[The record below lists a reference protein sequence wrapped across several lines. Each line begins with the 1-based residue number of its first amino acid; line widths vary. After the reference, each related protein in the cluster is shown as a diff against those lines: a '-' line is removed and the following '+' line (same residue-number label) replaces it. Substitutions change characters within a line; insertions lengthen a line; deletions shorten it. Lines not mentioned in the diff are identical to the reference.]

1 MESSDSDDEEDR
13 VSVRHRG
20 QTDRLAREDDYYR
33 FVSDLSEEDYIL
45 MRDNNLLGPLGE
57 STEEE
62 LQKRL
67 QIMKENLQRN
77 SDENTGIFHLTQ
89 ESDLRLLYLLH
100 CKQTLSHW
108 AAGKPCI
115 LAWCCCSVTQ
125 LCLTL
130 CDPMDR
136 STPGLPV
143 LPSLLK
149 LMSVESVR
157 PSNYW
162 GSV

>member
-33 FVSDLSEEDYIL
+33 FLTDLNEDYIR
-45 MRDNNLLGPLGE
+45 MRDNNLLCPLGE

-77 SDENTGIFHLTQ
+77 SDENTGIFLFGGN
-89 ESDLRLLYLLH
+89 RM
-100 CKQTLSHW
+100 
-108 AAGKPCI
+108 G
-115 LAWCCCSVTQ
+115 
-125 LCLTL
+125 
-130 CDPMDR
+130 
-136 STPGLPV
+136 
-143 LPSLLK
+143 
-149 LMSVESVR
+149 
-157 PSNYW
+157 
-162 GSV
+162 

>member
-62 LQKRL
+62 MQKRL

-77 SDENTGIFHLTQ
+77 SDENTGIFLFGGN
-89 ESDLRLLYLLH
+89 RM
-100 CKQTLSHW
+100 
-108 AAGKPCI
+108 G
-115 LAWCCCSVTQ
+115 
-125 LCLTL
+125 
-130 CDPMDR
+130 
-136 STPGLPV
+136 
-143 LPSLLK
+143 
-149 LMSVESVR
+149 
-157 PSNYW
+157 
-162 GSV
+162 

>member
-20 QTDRLAREDDYYR
+20 QIDRLAQEDDYYP

-67 QIMKENLQRN
+67 QITKENLRQN
-77 SDENTGIFHLTQ
+77 SDENTGIFLFGGNGMKK
-89 ESDLRLLYLLH
+89 ELH
-100 CKQTLSHW
+100 SIK
-108 AAGKPCI
+108 
-115 LAWCCCSVTQ
+115 
-125 LCLTL
+125 
-130 CDPMDR
+130 
-136 STPGLPV
+136 
-143 LPSLLK
+143 
-149 LMSVESVR
+149 
-157 PSNYW
+157 
-162 GSV
+162 

>member
-20 QTDRLAREDDYYR
+20 QIDRLAREDDYYR
-33 FVSDLSEEDYIL
+33 FLTDLNEDYIR

-77 SDENTGIFHLTQ
+77 SDENTGIFLFGGN
-89 ESDLRLLYLLH
+89 R
-100 CKQTLSHW
+100 
-108 AAGKPCI
+108 
-115 LAWCCCSVTQ
+115 
-125 LCLTL
+125 
-130 CDPMDR
+130 MR
-136 STPGLPV
+136 
-143 LPSLLK
+143 
-149 LMSVESVR
+149 
-157 PSNYW
+157 
-162 GSV
+162 